1 VLVGVV
7 LYNSSAIIQN
17 YVVGCQYNER
27 YQRQRRRCVLCTATH
42 TRGIKCTSDAAW
54 KRFAMHAWRASTIDV
69 CRGDAGKYMRT
80 GRPKTTEPDSAWA
93 MGAAKSN
100 QTDSNCRQ

>member
-1 VLVGVV
+1 
-7 LYNSSAIIQN
+7 
-17 YVVGCQYNER
+17 
-27 YQRQRRRCVLCTATH
+27 
-42 TRGIKCTSDAAW
+42 
-54 KRFAMHAWRASTIDV
+54 MHAWRASTIDV

-100 QTDSNCRQ
+100 QTDNNCRQ